1 MTDWV
6 DMKLLNVYQKGK
18 PMPKLLIFFLLVL
31 MSFSSLANKIEHH
44 QPKNS
49 ILLTVILKHNQSNN
63 FEEFQKILEE
73 QKFFEKFP
81 PEGVSVVSWYVMM
94 GIGQVVT
101 LEVPAHKLREVNLA
115 VENTAWK
122 AFTVEFYATYDLYPV
137 FKDKLKNKAK
147 VAY

>member
-1 MTDWV
+1 M
-6 DMKLLNVYQKGK
+6 L
-18 PMPKLLIFFLLVL
+18 
-31 MSFSSLANKIEHH
+31 SFTSFASKTPHK
-44 QPKNS
+44 QPDDA
-49 ILLTVILKHNQSNN
+49 ILLTVFLKHDQSHS

-73 QKFFEKFP
+73 QGFFDNFP
-81 PEGVSVVSWYVMM
+81 PKGVTVVSWYVMM

-115 VENTAWK
+115 VEKSAWK
-122 AFTVEFYATYDLYPV
+122 AFSTEFYPTYNLYPV

>member
-1 MTDWV
+1 MSKFL
-6 DMKLLNVYQKGK
+6 M
-18 PMPKLLIFFLLVL
+18 LLIFIF
-31 MSFSSLANKIEHH
+31 MSFTSQAEPELNK
-44 QPKNS
+44 QPNDS
-49 ILLTVILKHNQSNN
+49 ILLTVFLKHNQNNN
-63 FEEFQKILEE
+63 FDEFQKILEE
-73 QKFFEKFP
+73 QQFFEKFP
-81 PEGVSVVSWYVMM
+81 PEGVTVVSWYVMM

-122 AFTVEFYATYDLYPV
+122 AFTVEFYPTYNLYPV

>member
-1 MTDWV
+1 MS
-6 DMKLLNVYQKGK
+6 KLSMLFI
-18 PMPKLLIFFLLVL
+18 LFI
-31 MSFSSLANKIEHH
+31 MSFSSQADSVIVE
-44 QPKNS
+44 QPKDS
-49 ILLTVILKHNQSNN
+49 ILLTVFLKHNQSNN

-81 PEGVSVVSWYVMM
+81 PEGVTVVSWYVMM

-115 VENTAWK
+115 VEKTAWK
-122 AFTVEFYATYDLYPV
+122 AFTVEFYPTYNLYPV

>member
-1 MTDWV
+1 MF
-6 DMKLLNVYQKGK
+6 KFSIIIL
-18 PMPKLLIFFLLVL
+18 FFVV
-31 MSFSSLANKIEHH
+31 SLSAASDSLKHE
-44 QPKNS
+44 QPKDS

-63 FEEFQKILEE
+63 FDEFQKILEE

-115 VENTAWK
+115 VEKSAWK
-122 AFTVEFYATYDLYPV
+122 AFTVEFYATYNLYPV
-137 FKDKLKNKAK
+137 FENKLKNKAK

>member
-1 MTDWV
+1 MS
-6 DMKLLNVYQKGK
+6 KLS
-18 PMPKLLIFFLLVL
+18 MLLILFII
-31 MSFSSLANKIEHH
+31 SFSSQADSVKTE
-44 QPKNS
+44 QPKDS
-49 ILLTVILKHNQSNN
+49 ILLTVFLKHNQSNN

-73 QKFFEKFP
+73 QNFFEKFP
-81 PEGVSVVSWYVMM
+81 PKGVTVVSWYVMM

-115 VENTAWK
+115 VEKTAWK
-122 AFTVEFYATYDLYPV
+122 AFTVEFYPTYNLYPV